1 MVLDL
6 VLEIEVTELS
16 LVLLNADADADAD
29 ACLGWRP
36 HVSSFPFLT
45 VVHEF

>member
-1 MVLDL
+1 M
-6 VLEIEVTELS
+6 LETEVTELS
-16 LVLLNADADADAD
+16 LVLLNADADAD